1 MPSRYLMDT
10 NMVSFAIKGNF
21 PSVRQKMRRVP
32 ISDIAISAITEG
44 ELRFGVF
51 RNPQA
56 TNLKR
61 IVDEFLVR
69 IDILPWDSLAA
80 ASYAQ
85 LRSSLEVSGTPMGN
99 LEMLIASQALAI
111 DATLVTH
118 DRVFHRIKNLK
129 LEDWTR

>member
-51 RNPQA
+51 RSPQA

-99 LEMLIASQALAI
+99 LDMLIASQALAV